1 VTRRNGCKRR
11 RLIRRALVRDDQAKT
26 KHLGEVSMDRLKGK
40 IAIVVGAGSI
50 GAGWGN
56 GKATAVTFAREG
68 GLVFCVDRNAS
79 AAEETVDIIRSE
91 GGQAAAFTADVSR
104 ASQIEAMVQA
114 CLKSYGRIDV
124 LDNNVGIAETG
135 SVAEVSEADWDR
147 VFAVNLK
154 SAYLAMKHVIPVMI
168 RQGGGSIINIS
179 SIASIRHLG
188 ISYVSYAASK
198 AALNQMTR
206 TTAVEFAK
214 QHVRVNAI
222 LPGLMKTPMVEQ
234 SAGLA
239 ASYASGDVEAMWRA
253 RDAQVP
259 MGHMGEAWDVAN
271 AALFLA
277 SEESKYITGI
287 ELIVDGGITCKSG

>member
-1 VTRRNGCKRR
+1 
-11 RLIRRALVRDDQAKT
+11 
-26 KHLGEVSMDRLKGK
+26 MDRLKGK

-50 GAGWGN
+50 GPGWGN
-56 GKATAVTFAREG
+56 GKATAVTFARES

-135 SVAEVSEADWDR
+135 SVAEVSEGDWDR